1 MFAKR
6 SYTTKQETL
15 STLHLSL
22 MFSYMFLLQDLGQN
36 LATPHTVDRLAAE
49 YRDEH
54 KGSPPLSCKL
64 QSNTFSLF

>member
-1 MFAKR
+1 
-6 SYTTKQETL
+6 
-15 STLHLSL
+15 

-36 LATPHTVDRLAAE
+36 LATPHTVDRLAGE

-54 KGSPPLSCKL
+54 KGSPRLSCKL